1 MGTPQQW
8 VHPNSGYTPT
18 QVTLDQGQPLSLT
31 PLSDRREDLVTQQG
45 VHLNSGYTPTVGTP
59 QQWVHPNSGYTPT
72 QVTLDQ
78 GQPLSLTP
86 LSDRRED
93 LVTQQGVHL
102 NSGYT
107 QQGVHPNSGYTQQ
120 RVHPNSGYTS
130 TVGTPQQWV
139 HPNSGYTPTQV
150 TLDQGQPLSLTPLSD
165 RREDLVTQQ
174 GVHLNSGYTPTV
186 GTPQRR
192 SHSIRVSRCL
202 SHHSLTAGKTW

>member
-8 VHPNSGYTPT
+8 VHLNSGYTPT

-59 QQWVHPNSGYTPT
+59 QQWVH
-72 QVTLDQ
+72 L
-78 GQPLSLTP
+78 
-86 LSDRRED
+86 
-93 LVTQQGVHL
+93 
-102 NSGYT
+102 
-107 QQGVHPNSGYTQQ
+107 
-120 RVHPNSGYTS
+120 NSGYTS

-186 GTPQRR
+186 GTPQQWVHPTAGTPQRR